1 MLSRFH
7 LIPERNRRQTGRQT
21 DGRTDLLYQY
31 RRASV
36 CWRAIIKLMR
46 LCTRT
51 AYILSVINLSRP
63 VATNLG
69 NLYHVG
75 RSLHTVEQYVF
86 LKLGPLLLGLRG
98 IVLRLHGPMDGH
110 NRPTSI
116 PGTLLY
122 WTFDKLFVISLHQPR
137 GLFSFIAPEI
147 SILMHYRLHGQ
158 MDGRILSF

>member
-1 MLSRFH
+1 
-7 LIPERNRRQTGRQT
+7 
-21 DGRTDLLYQY
+21 
-31 RRASV
+31 
-36 CWRAIIKLMR
+36 MR

-110 NRPTSI
+110 IGLHLFRALCFTEPSTNC
-116 PGTLLY
+116 LLLVY
-122 WTFDKLFVISLHQPR
+122 ISHVDY
-137 GLFSFIAPEI
+137 F
-147 SILMHYRLHGQ
+147 
-158 MDGRILSF
+158 LSLLQK